1 MYDSRNIRVPKKLT
15 KANILELVSE
25 SYIIR
30 HYMGFDFKLGKAYS
44 SPLREDSNPSFVLYM
59 AGNGSIKF
67 KDFNGLSGNCFDLV
81 MHIHNV
87 DFKEALSIIDKD
99 LGLKLSHTSAYP
111 SSSPKRVVYNVEK
124 QENRKKLIQF
134 KPQVFTKFD
143 LDYWAAYN
151 INAETLN
158 KYNVY
163 SGKFIFLDKKLI
175 LRYAYTQPIFCYKFP
190 SGSVKVYRPLNTDIK
205 WLSNTTELDIQ
216 GETQLP
222 EKVDCLII
230 TKSLK
235 DVMVL
240 DSLGYSAIAPQSENT
255 KTQYEKMVEIIKS
268 KQVKFI
274 TIIFDND
281 QSGRNG
287 AQELNEYLRSEFDSI
302 ITIDVLFVERQKDI
316 SDLIKAEGEGSAVEF
331 LKNVKCQK

>member
-1 MYDSRNIRVPKKLT
+1 
-15 KANILELVSE
+15 
-25 SYIIR
+25 
-30 HYMGFDFKLGKAYS
+30 MGFDFKLGKAYS

-59 AGNGSIKF
+59 AGNGNIKF

-81 MHIHNV
+81 MYIYNV
-87 DFKEALSIIDKD
+87 DFKEALRIIDRD
-99 LGLKLSHTSAYP
+99 LGLKLSDTSVYP
-111 SSSPKRVVYNVEK
+111 SSFPKRVVYNVEK
-124 QENRKKLIQF
+124 QENCKKLIQF

-151 INAETLN
+151 IDLETLN

-205 WLSNTTELDIQ
+205 WLSNTTEFDIQ
-216 GETQLP
+216 GEAQLP
-222 EKVDCLII
+222 EKIDCLII

-240 DSLGYSAIAPQSENT
+240 DSLGYPAIAPQSENT

-287 AQELNEYLRSEFDSI
+287 AQELNAYLRSEFNSM
-302 ITIDVLFVERQKDI
+302 ITIDVLFVERHKDI
-316 SDLIKAEGEGSAVEF
+316 SDLIKAEGEDSAVEF
-331 LKNVKCQK
+331 LKNIKCQK